1 MNSIQR
7 LIQIFVRFLQYVL
20 PDYAKK
26 IGLHLWATPVRFKR
40 PAREQAYLDKM
51 RVEKLAVD
59 FKNALLYDES
69 YARGKTLTR
78 DFYDDSAK
86 KYIMTYHRG
95 TGPLVLLV
103 HGWSGR
109 ATQMGAIA
117 ESLANEGYSILAFDG
132 FAHGDS
138 PGKQTSMLEFV
149 YLIQQLAGKYGPFE
163 AIIGHSMGGIAA
175 GMAIAKGVRADHLV
189 TLGSPAT
196 FEFITRSYME
206 NIRANDRTLKFIID
220 FTLNYTKSSTADF
233 ELVSVVPQLDLPGLI
248 IHDRNDTEVEYRQ
261 ALILK
266 EAWPQADFFTTENL
280 GHRRILWDVK
290 VLRRISSFLSEKKVT
305 L

>member
-7 LIQIFVRFLQYVL
+7 LIQIFVRFLQYVS
-20 PDYAKK
+20 PVYARK

-40 PAREQAYLDKM
+40 PPREEAYLKKM
-51 RVEKLAVD
+51 RVEKLNVD
-59 FKNALLYDES
+59 FKNALIYDES
-69 YARGKTLTR
+69 YGRGKTLTR
-78 DFYDDSAK
+78 GFYDDSAK
-86 KYIMTYHRG
+86 KYIMTYHQG
-95 TGPLVLLV
+95 AGPLILLV

-117 ESLANEGYSILAFDG
+117 ESLVNEGYGILAFDG

-149 YLIQQLAGKYGPFE
+149 YLIQLLAQEYGPFE
-163 AIIGHSMGGIAA
+163 GIVGHSMGGIAA
-175 GMAIAKGVRADHLV
+175 GMAISKGVKADHLV

-196 FEFITRSYME
+196 FEFITRNYME
-206 NIRANDRTLKFIID
+206 NIRANEETLKFIVD
-220 FTLNYTKSSTADF
+220 FTLKYTKSTAADF
-233 ELVSVVPQLDLPGLI
+233 ELVTAVKKLDIPGLI
-248 IHDRNDTEVEYRQ
+248 VHDRDDTEVEYRQ

-266 EAWPQADFFTTENL
+266 EAWPAADLFTTEKL

-290 VLRRISSFLSEKKVT
+290 VLRKISSFLSEKKVT

>member
-1 MNSIQR
+1 M
-7 LIQIFVRFLQYVL
+7 
-20 PDYAKK
+20 K
-26 IGLHLWATPVRFKR
+26 
-40 PAREQAYLDKM
+40 KM
-51 RVEKLAVD
+51 RVEKLPVD
-59 FKNALLYDES
+59 YSNSLIYDEN
-69 YARGKTLTR
+69 YAQGKTLTG

-117 ESLANEGYSILAFDG
+117 ESLVNEGYGVLGFDG

-149 YLIQQLAGKYGPFE
+149 YLIQQLEKKYGPFE

-175 GMAIAKGVRADHLV
+175 GIAISGGVKADHLI
-189 TLGSPAT
+189 TMGSPAT
-196 FEFITRSYME
+196 FEFITRNYME
-206 NIRANDRTLKFIID
+206 NIRANKETLDFIVD
-220 FTLNYTKSSTADF
+220 FTLKYTKSTTADF
-233 ELVSVVPQLDLPGLI
+233 ELVSAVKKLDVPGLI
-248 IHDRNDTEVEYRQ
+248 IHDRDDQEVEYRQ
-261 ALILK
+261 ALILR
-266 EAWPQADFFTTENL
+266 EAWPDADFFTTENL

-290 VLRRISSFLSEKKVT
+290 VLRRISSFLSEKKVA

>member
-7 LIQIFVRFLQYVL
+7 LIQIMVRFLQYVSPVL
-20 PDYAKK
+20 AQK
-26 IGLHLWATPVRFKR
+26 IALHLWATPVRFKR
-40 PAREQAYLDKM
+40 PAREEAYLRKM
-51 RVEKLAVD
+51 RAERMAVD

-78 DFYDDSAK
+78 DFYDDSTK
-86 KYIMTYHRG
+86 KYIMTYQQG
-95 TGPLVLLV
+95 KGPLVLLV

-109 ATQMGAIA
+109 GTQMGAIA
-117 ESLANEGYSILAFDG
+117 ESLVNEGYSILAFDG

-149 YLIQQLAGKYGPFE
+149 YLIQQLADKFGPFE

-175 GMAIAKGVRADHLV
+175 GMAIAKGVPADHLV

-196 FEFITRSYME
+196 FEFITRNYME
-206 NIRANDRTLKFIID
+206 NIQANDRTLKFIID
-220 FTLNYTKSSTADF
+220 FTLNYTRSSTADF
-233 ELVSVVPQLDLPGLI
+233 ELVSVAPQLDLPGLI
-248 IHDRNDTEVEYRQ
+248 IHDRDDTEVEFRQ
-261 ALILK
+261 ALILQ
-266 EAWPQADFFTTENL
+266 EAWPRADFYSTENL

-290 VLRRISSFLSEKKVT
+290 VLRKISSFLSEKKVT